1 MLELKWSQV
10 SKQFFLLLLQNFPIV
25 SSNRHP
31 WIQHQHYLIPNSKQC
46 LLYLLQILLIHLSLL
61 HQDHEYKQTK
71 NYSKRKEI
79 KQLYIYIYIYIYEMV
94 KGWDWSGFMGGS
106 KFKSQWGPKKER
118 KKNLPIV
125 VKMLLLSSAIL
136 SKDLTKFRYINKT
149 YCHI

>member
-79 KQLYIYIYIYIYEMV
+79 KQLYIYIYIYIYMKWLRVGLERIYGRFQV
-94 KGWDWSGFMGGS
+94 QVPMGTQKREKK
-106 KFKSQWGPKKER
+106 KFTYSCQDA
-118 KKNLPIV
+118 
-125 VKMLLLSSAIL
+125 SSEWCN
-136 SKDLTKFRYINKT
+136 FE
-149 YCHI
+149 